1 MGNRP
6 LFPPTSSDPVYI
18 ESMNR
23 KENAQMIQTSSTLT
37 ITSTPYEMDENY
49 TQDFKDT
56 YGIISIS
63 EGTPDA
69 GGYMTYELTFDS
81 NTDRETFIS
90 EIYDIEMD

>member
-1 MGNRP
+1 
-6 LFPPTSSDPVYI
+6 
-18 ESMNR
+18 
-23 KENAQMIQTSSTLT
+23 MIQTSSTLT

-81 NTDRETFIS
+81 NIGRETFIS